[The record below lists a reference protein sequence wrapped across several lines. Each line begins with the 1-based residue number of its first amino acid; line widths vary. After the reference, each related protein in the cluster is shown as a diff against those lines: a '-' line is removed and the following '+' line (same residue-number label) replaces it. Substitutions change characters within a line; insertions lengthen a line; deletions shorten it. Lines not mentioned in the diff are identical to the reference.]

1 MKKFDKVIIV
11 ALIAVAVVSGVI
23 MKVNSNRKY
32 DEKYAEIKVE
42 GKLYKKVSLDKSKR
56 KQIIDIKTDLGE
68 NIVEVENGGVR
79 IIEADCPDEI
89 CIKDGFKDKPG
100 DMLVCL
106 PHKVVIEIKGV
117 SDNSKVDIISQ

>member
-1 MKKFDKVIIV
+1 MKKFDKIIIV
-11 ALIAVAVVSGVI
+11 ALIAVAVVSGVVI
-23 MKVNSNRKY
+23 KVNSNRKY
-32 DEKYAEIKVE
+32 DQKYAEIKVE
-42 GKLYKKVSLDKSKR
+42 GKLYKKVSLDKSKK
-56 KQIIDIKTDLGE
+56 KQTIDIKTGLGE

-79 IIEADCPDEI
+79 IIDADCPDEI

-100 DMLVCL
+100 DVLVCL